1 MSQEKKLF
9 VVFGATGIQ
18 GGSVA
23 RAILADPIASKQF
36 NVRAI
41 TRDPSKPAARSLAQ
55 QGAELMKADLE
66 DKDSL
71 RLALKDAYAV
81 FAVTNFWETFDAA
94 AETRQGMNVADVAK
108 ELDVK
113 HLIWSS
119 LPGISRITNDR
130 LTGVVHFDNKA
141 RVDDYI
147 RELSIPH
154 TIVALAIYAAFFFEI
169 LTPLPTAPPSYVL
182 AFPEPTSAQTTV
194 PIIDPT
200 ADLGKFVKGILL
212 NPGKTLGQNFNVA
225 GKEYTFEEIV
235 SAAKGMGVD
244 ISFQPV
250 DKETFRAGMA
260 AKGFPNVICE
270 GVSQAAQYIHEYGYF
285 GGAGFEESHK
295 VGFVGSLD
303 YTGGNTEEQRDFVAV
318 EKWGGCN

>member
-1 MSQEKKLF
+1 MSESKKLL

-66 DKDSL
+66 EKDSL

-81 FAVTNFWETFDAA
+81 FAVTNFFETFDAA
-94 AETRQGMNVADVAK
+94 TETRQGMNVADIAK
-108 ELDVK
+108 LDVK

-119 LPGISRITNDR
+119 LPGISRITNEK
-130 LTGVVHFDNKA
+130 LTGVVHFDSKA

-147 RELSIPH
+147 RQLSIPH
-154 TIVALAIYAAFFFEI
+154 TIITLAIYASFFFEI
-169 LTPLPTAPPSYVL
+169 LAPFPTTPPSYVL
-182 AFPEPTSAQTTV
+182 AFPEPTNAQTAV

-212 NPGKTLGQNFNVA
+212 NPSKTLGQNFNIA
-225 GKEYTFEEIV
+225 GRNYTFEEMI
-235 SAAKGMGVD
+235 ALAKGMGVD

-250 DKETFRAGMA
+250 DKETFMAGMA
-260 AKGFPNVICE
+260 AKGFPEVVCE
-270 GVSQAAQYIHEYGYF
+270 GVCQAAQYIQEYGYF

-295 VGFVGSLD
+295 ILMEPL
-303 YTGGNTEEQRDFVAV
+303 TTLEETLRNSALLSQL
-318 EKWGGCN
+318 KH

>member
-1 MSQEKKLF
+1 MSEDKKLL

-23 RAILADPIASKQF
+23 RAILADPVASKQF
-36 NVRAI
+36 NIRAI
-41 TRDPSKPAARSLAQ
+41 TRDPSKQAAKTLAQ
-55 QGAELMKADLE
+55 HGAELVKADLE

-94 AETRQGMNVADVAK
+94 AEIRQGMNVADIAK

-119 LPGISRITNDR
+119 LPGISRVTNHK
-130 LTGVVHFDNKA
+130 LTGVVHFDSKA

-147 RELSIPH
+147 RQLSIPH
-154 TIVALAIYAAFFFEI
+154 TIITLAIYATFFFEI
-169 LTPLPTAPPSYVL
+169 LTPLPTTPPSYVL
-182 AFPEPTSAQTTV
+182 AFPEPTSAQTKV

-212 NPGKTLGQNFNVA
+212 NPGKSLGQNFNVA
-225 GKEYTFEEIV
+225 GKEYTFEDII
-235 SAAKGMGVD
+235 AIATGTGID
-244 ISFQPV
+244 ISFQQV
-250 DKETFRAGMA
+250 DKETFKAGMA
-260 AKGFPNVICE
+260 AKGFPDVVCE
-270 GVSQAAQYIHEYGYF
+270 GVSQAAQYIQDYGYF

-295 VGFVGSLD
+295 ASH
-303 YTGGNTEEQRDFVAV
+303 
-318 EKWGGCN
+318 

>member
-1 MSQEKKLF
+1 MSENKKLF

-55 QGAELMKADLE
+55 QGAELMKG
-66 DKDSL
+66 DSL
-71 RLALKDAYAV
+71 RVALKDAYAV
-81 FAVTNFWETFDAA
+81 FAVTNFFETFDAA
-94 AETRQGMNVADVAK
+94 TETRQGMNVADIAQ

-119 LPGISRITNDR
+119 LPGISRITNEK
-130 LTGVVHFDNKA
+130 LTGVVHFDSKA

-147 RELSIPH
+147 RQLSIPH
-154 TIVALAIYAAFFFEI
+154 TIVSLAIYASFFFEI
-169 LTPLPTAPPSYVL
+169 LAPLPTTPPSYVL
-182 AFPEPTSAQTTV
+182 AFPEPTNAQTAV

-212 NPGKTLGQNFNVA
+212 NPSTTLGRSLNVA
-225 GKEYTFEEIV
+225 GRNYTFEEMIAV
-235 SAAKGMGVD
+235 AKGMGLDV
-244 ISFQPV
+244 SFQPV
-250 DKETFRAGMA
+250 DKETFMVGMA
-260 AKGFPNVICE
+260 AKGFPEVVCE
-270 GVSQAAQYIHEYGYF
+270 GVSQAAQYIQEYGYF
-285 GGAGFEESHK
+285 GGEGFEESHK
-295 VGFVGSLD
+295 ILMD
-303 YTGGNTEEQRDFVAV
+303 PLTTLEETLRNSALLSQLED
-318 EKWGGCN
+318 